1 MKRRPAR
8 PSIRVEFKK
17 YSGLSSVVPTRRSV
31 LSTGISS
38 RLLSGSQ
45 TRVIYDLYNKKLILN
60 ELLIQLIGTRVL
72 TPLSIL
78 NGL

>member
-1 MKRRPAR
+1 MLNTF
-8 PSIRVEFKK
+8 I
-17 YSGLSSVVPTRRSV
+17 G
-31 LSTGISS
+31 S

-45 TRVIYDLYNKKLILN
+45 TRVIYDKYNKELILN

-72 TPLSIL
+72 PPFTTL